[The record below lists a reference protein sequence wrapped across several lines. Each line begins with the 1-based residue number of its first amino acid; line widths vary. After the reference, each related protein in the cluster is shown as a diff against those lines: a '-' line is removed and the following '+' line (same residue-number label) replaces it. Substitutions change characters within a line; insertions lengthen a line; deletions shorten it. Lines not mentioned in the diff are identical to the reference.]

1 MGWLI
6 VGAATAIAGCAYSY
20 RADGTGYVEHRASP
34 FMLWS
39 EPIRPAP
46 RLAADRPV
54 QEQDCTQPLVQP
66 TANLKCR

>member
-6 VGAATAIAGCAYSY
+6 VGAATVIAGCAYSY

-34 FMLWS
+34 FMHWS
-39 EPIRPAP
+39 EQARPAP

-54 QEQDCTQPLVQP
+54 HEQDCTKPLESAG
-66 TANLKCR
+66 ANLKCR